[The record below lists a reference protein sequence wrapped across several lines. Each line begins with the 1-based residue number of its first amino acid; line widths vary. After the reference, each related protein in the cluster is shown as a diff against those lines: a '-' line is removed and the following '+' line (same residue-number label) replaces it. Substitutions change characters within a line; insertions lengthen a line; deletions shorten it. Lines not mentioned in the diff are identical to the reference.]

1 MADLTPFID
10 KLKSHLAI
18 DVVVG
23 EKVRLERKGNRM
35 WGLCP
40 FHAENT
46 PSFTVSVD
54 RGSYKCFGCGQFGD
68 IISFVRE
75 TEGLE
80 FFEALRILADQAG
93 IDMPQNF
100 VQHDSQKSAL
110 KTQAREALQI
120 ARRYYAELLAGP
132 EGEGGR
138 KYLED
143 RQVPQESWAHF
154 GLGWAPRNRQNL
166 LGLMR
171 KNDIDMEAVEL
182 AGLAIRVEN
191 TNEIKSRFWE
201 RLMFPISDSGG
212 RTLGF
217 SGRYLPGSFAEE
229 KKMGKYINSPEGPL
243 FPKRRIL
250 FGIDKLQA
258 GLRANPEAPIVICEG
273 NLDVMQLHNVGQI
286 TSLAALGTAFTDDH
300 SRILARYE
308 RPVVLLF
315 DPDTAGAK
323 AAFSAGRILVAE
335 GVDVRVARLPEGCD
349 PADMV
354 ANGDKSLLNQAISD
368 SWDILNWRLD
378 TWSNKADLSQA
389 AVKDKAAC
397 EMAEWITATPSPVIA
412 ETWEREAASALA
424 ISPDTLRRLYDPHNE
439 AQRPMPQINPNS
451 TQSLNKTEVLQLNE
465 REIIGTLLVDPSV
478 YSFLRQRLDVLKLS
492 DPSSDSLLQWIRL
505 QREQAINY
513 SLISALAQF
522 DKDDQYKWLDSFRH
536 QAISDPRLALE
547 RALDAHPANTES
559 HHVSQSAPM
568 TLEDLQKL
576 SRKISLS
583 PNAELNQP

>member
-1 MADLTPFID
+1 MADLTPFVD
-10 KLKSHLAI
+10 KLKSHLSI

-23 EKVRLERKGNRM
+23 EKVRLDRKGNRM

-68 IISFVRE
+68 IISFIRE

-80 FFEALRILADQAG
+80 FFEALRVLADQAG
-93 IDMPQNF
+93 LDMPQQF
-100 VQHDSQKSAL
+100 SKQDSKKSAL

-132 EGEGGR
+132 EGAGAR

-143 RQVPQESWAHF
+143 RQVPAESWGHF
-154 GLGWAPRNRQNL
+154 GLGWAPRNRQDL
-166 LGLMR
+166 LGLLR
-171 KNDIDMEAVEL
+171 KNDIDIEAAEL
-182 AGLAIRVEN
+182 AGLAIRVEGSG
-191 TNEIKSRFWE
+191 EIKARFWE

-217 SGRYLPGSFAEE
+217 SGRYLPGSFAAE

-250 FGIDKLQA
+250 FGVDKLQV
-258 GLRANPEAPIVICEG
+258 GLRNNPEAPIVICEG
-273 NLDVMQLHNVGQI
+273 NLDVMQLHNIGQI

-300 SRILARYE
+300 SRILSRYD

-335 GVDVRVARLPEGCD
+335 GIDVRVARLPDGCD

-368 SWDILNWRLD
+368 SWDILKWRLD
-378 TWSNKADLSQA
+378 TWSSKSDLSQA
-389 AVKDKAAC
+389 AVKDKAAR
-397 EMAEWITATPSPVIA
+397 EMAEWITTTPSPVIA
-412 ETWEREAASALA
+412 ETWQREAASFLG
-424 ISPDTLRRLYDPHNE
+424 ISQDTLRRLYDPHTE
-439 AQRPMPQINPNS
+439 VQPPMPTAHPNS
-451 TQSLNKTEVLQLNE
+451 SQPQNRKEVLQRNE

-478 YSFLRQRLDVLKLS
+478 YSFLRQQLDVLKLS
-492 DPSSDSLLQWIRL
+492 DPSTSSLLQWIRL
-505 QREQAINY
+505 QREQGITY
-513 SLISALAQF
+513 SLTSALAQF
-522 DKDDQYKWLDSFRH
+522 DNDDQYKWLDSFRH
-536 QAISDPRLALE
+536 QIITDPRLVLE
-547 RALDAHPANTES
+547 RALSALPANTES
-559 HHVSQSAPM
+559 HNVSQDEPM
-568 TLEDLQKL
+568 TLEDLAQL
-576 SRKISLS
+576 SRKISLK
-583 PNAELNQP
+583 PNATPDQP

>member
-46 PSFTVSVD
+46 PSFTVSID
-54 RGSYKCFGCGQFGD
+54 RGSYKCFGCGEFGD

-80 FFEALRILADQAG
+80 FFEAIRVLADQAG
-93 IDMPQNF
+93 LDMPQQF
-100 VQHDSQKSAL
+100 DRQDAQKSAL

-120 ARRYYAELLAGP
+120 ARRYYAELLASP
-132 EGEGGR
+132 EGEGARQYLVDR
-138 KYLED
+138 K
-143 RQVPQESWAHF
+143 VPADSWAQF

-166 LGLMR
+166 LALLQ
-171 KNDIDMEAVEL
+171 KNNIELEAAVM
-182 AGLAIRVEN
+182 AGLVLSN
-191 TNEIKSRFWE
+191 DDNNEVKARFWE

-250 FGIDKLQA
+250 FGIDKLQV
-258 GLRANPEAPIVICEG
+258 GLRNQPDAPIVICEG
-273 NLDVMQLHNVGQI
+273 NLDVMQLHNIGQT

-300 SRILARYE
+300 SRILSRYE

-323 AAFSAGRILVAE
+323 AAFAAGRILVAE

-354 ANGDKSLLNQAISD
+354 ANGDKSLLDQAISD
-368 SWDILNWRLD
+368 SWDILKWRLD
-378 TWSNKADLSQA
+378 TWSSKSDLSQA
-389 AVKDKAAC
+389 AVKDKAAR
-397 EMAEWITATPSPVIA
+397 EMAEWITTTPSPVIA
-412 ETWEREAASALA
+412 ETWEREAASFLG
-424 ISPDTLRRLYDPHNE
+424 ISQDTLRRLYDPHTD
-439 AQRPMPQINPNS
+439 AQQAVPAVTHHTTQPQ
-451 TQSLNKTEVLQLNE
+451 NKTEVLQLNE

-478 YSFLRQRLDVLKLS
+478 YSLLRPQLDVLKLS
-492 DPSSDSLLQWIRL
+492 DPSTDSLLQWIRL
-505 QREQAINY
+505 QREQGITY
-513 SLISALAQF
+513 SLTSALAEF

-536 QAISDPRLALE
+536 TKISDPRIALE
-547 RALDAHPANTES
+547 RALSALPANTES
-559 HHVSQSAPM
+559 HQVSRGETM
-568 TLEDLQKL
+568 TLEDLAKL
-576 SRKISLS
+576 SRKISIS
-583 PNAELNQP
+583 PNARPDQT